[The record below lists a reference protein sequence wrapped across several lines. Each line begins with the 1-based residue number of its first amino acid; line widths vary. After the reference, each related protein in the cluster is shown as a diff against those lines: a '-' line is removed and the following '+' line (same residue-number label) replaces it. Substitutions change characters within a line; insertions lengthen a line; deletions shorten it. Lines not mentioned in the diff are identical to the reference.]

1 MERSDTR
8 HKHPNRV
15 CDLLVKLQHR
25 TPTYSAPQRLSVNLV
40 YCAPGEEYLLL
51 SHVAEFGN
59 KFIVLHCV
67 V

>member
-15 CDLLVKLQHR
+15 CDRLVRLQHW
-25 TPTYSAPQRLSVNLV
+25 TPTYSAPQTLSVNLL
-40 YCAPGEEYLLL
+40 YCAPGEEYLILR
-51 SHVAEFGN
+51 HVTEFRN
-59 KFIVLHCV
+59 KFTVLHCV